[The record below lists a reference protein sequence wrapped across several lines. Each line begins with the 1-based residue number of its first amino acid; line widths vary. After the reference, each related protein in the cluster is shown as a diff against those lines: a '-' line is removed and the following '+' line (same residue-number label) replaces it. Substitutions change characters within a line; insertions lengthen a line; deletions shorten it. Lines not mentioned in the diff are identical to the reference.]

1 LKQKIRRFFQPI
13 VRQINSRTGN
23 SLEILKIAFTRFNE
37 IRGAE
42 AAASI
47 AYYAL
52 FSLFPL
58 LLVLV
63 SVLGFLPVVKEAP
76 DRVINFVTQALPI
89 SRTLIEETLTQVL
102 ESRETSGVIG
112 LIGLAW
118 SASGVFTTLARNINR
133 AWPDANQMDFWQS
146 RVIALVIILLV
157 GLLLIVTVLVNTLTS
172 ILPGINWGLQLNLPL
187 ISSAALFS
195 EAISWIIAFLIFL
208 SLYHWVP
215 TTKVKWRHA
224 VGGALVA
231 AVVWEVASNLFSL
244 YLSSGL
250 ASYQLLYGSLGTIVA
265 LLTWIYV
272 SSYIILIGAHIS
284 AATARLHDGESEPL
298 VQEG

>member
-1 LKQKIRRFFQPI
+1 LKQKFSNAIQPI

-23 SLEILKIAFTRFNE
+23 SLEIIKLAFTRFNKV
-37 IRGAE
+37 RGAE
-42 AAASI
+42 AAASV
-47 AYYAL
+47 AYYSL

-63 SVLGFLPVVKEAP
+63 SILGYLPVVEKAP
-76 DRVINFVTQALPI
+76 ERVVNFITQAMPI
-89 SRTLIEETLTQVL
+89 SRRLIEETLSQIL
-102 ESRETSGVIG
+102 ENRGSSGVIG

-133 AWPDANQMDFWQS
+133 AWPRASQMDFWHS
-146 RVIALVIILLV
+146 RLIALVIILLV
-157 GLLLIVTVLVNTLTS
+157 GLLLIVTVLANTVTS
-172 ILPGINWGLQLNLPL
+172 IIPGINWALQLNLPL
-187 ISSAALFS
+187 INSAALFS
-195 EAISWIIAFLIFL
+195 EVFSMLTAFLVFI

-215 TTKVKWRHA
+215 TTQVKWRYA
-224 VGGALVA
+224 LWGALA
-231 AVVWEVASNLFSL
+231 ATVVWEIAANIYSY

-250 ASYQLLYGSLGTIVA
+250 ATYDLLYGSLGTIVA

-284 AATARLHDGESEPL
+284 AATATLHSQTLEQQDQAG
-298 VQEG
+298 